1 MKRDCTGLSV
11 PAAISNN
18 IWRIN
23 VRFPVK
29 ISIFAV
35 RFFVFPWGKTGE
47 AGRDVTKG
55 KEDYESLFG

>member
-1 MKRDCTGLSV
+1 MKRDCTGLSF

-35 RFFVFPWGKTGE
+35 RFFVFPGEDGE

>member
-29 ISIFAV
+29 ISIFVV
-35 RFFVFPWGKTGE
+35 RFFVFLEKTGRPGE
-47 AGRDVTKG
+47 M
-55 KEDYESLFG
+55 